1 MNGIGG
7 WFRQFTLKM
16 TAALRSFMTGRY
28 GTDRLNMV
36 ILCAGLVASILSS
49 IIRVQPVNLVLLVLS
64 YALIG
69 QSGPDHD
76 KRFTVAVSLNG
87 EEIGQGTGSSKK
99 RAEQEAAR
107 AAIEN
112 LAANE

>member
-1 MNGIGG
+1 
-7 WFRQFTLKM
+7 
-16 TAALRSFMTGRY
+16 
-28 GTDRLNMV
+28 
-36 ILCAGLVASILSS
+36 
-49 IIRVQPVNLVLLVLS
+49 
-64 YALIG
+64 
-69 QSGPDHD
+69 
-76 KRFTVAVSLNG
+76 VAVSLNG